1 MKLTIV
7 GCSGS
12 MPGPESTASCYL
24 LEHDGFRVVVDLG
37 HGSVGA
43 LQRHIELTD
52 IDAIVFS
59 HLHADHC
66 IDLTALY
73 VAHRYGPAPFA
84 HRIPV
89 LGPADTPERMAAA
102 YGMTSTRAMTAAFDF
117 HDVSVAAALGPF
129 RIRAERMA
137 HPVEAYGTRFEV
149 DDASFVYSGDTG
161 PCRALDDLA
170 RNADLLLSEASFR
183 HGDTNPADL
192 HLTGRQAGEVAN
204 AADVGHLVITHVP
217 PWNDPEVAKAEA
229 ATVFSGRIDVAT
241 PGAVY
246 AVAG

>member
-1 MKLTIV
+1 MKLTVV

-12 MPGPESTASCYL
+12 MPGPASTASCYL

-43 LQRHIELTD
+43 LQRHIALTD

-84 HRIPV
+84 DRIPV
-89 LGPADTPERMAAA
+89 IGPSDTAERMASA
-102 YGMTSTRAMTAAFDF
+102 YGMRSTEAMSAAFEF
-117 HDVSVAAALGPF
+117 RELSVAAALGPF
-129 RIRAERMA
+129 RLRAERVA
-137 HPVEAYGTRFEV
+137 HPVEAYGTRFEA
-149 DDASFVYSGDTG
+149 DGASMVYTGDTG

-170 RNADLLLSEASFR
+170 RGADLLLSEASFR
-183 HGDTNPADL
+183 HGDENPADL
-192 HLTGRQAGEVAN
+192 HLTGRQAGEVAHG
-204 AADVGHLVITHVP
+204 AGVGRLVITHVP
-217 PWNDPEVAKAEA
+217 PWHDPEVAKAEA
-229 ATVFSGRIDVAT
+229 TAVFAGPIDVAT

-246 AVAG
+246 SVAG

>member
-12 MPGPESTASCYL
+12 MPGPDSTASCYL

-43 LQRHIELTD
+43 LQRHIALAD

-73 VAHRYGPAPFA
+73 VAHRYGPTPFA
-84 HRIPV
+84 KRVPV
-89 LGPADTPERMAAA
+89 LGPSETAERMTTA
-102 YGMTSTRAMTAAFDF
+102 YGMASARGMDAAFDF
-117 HDVSVAAALGPF
+117 RDLSVAASLGPF
-129 RIRAERMA
+129 RLRAERMT
-137 HPVEAYGTRFEV
+137 HPGEAYGTRFEV
-149 DDASFVYSGDTG
+149 GGAAFVYTGDTG

-170 RNADLLLSEASFR
+170 RGADLLLCEASFR
-183 HGDTNPADL
+183 HGDPNPPDL
-192 HLTGRQAGEVAN
+192 HLTGRQAGE
-204 AADVGHLVITHVP
+204 AADGAAVGRLVITHVP
-217 PWNDPEVAKAEA
+217 PWNDPEAARAEA
-229 ATVFSGRIDVAT
+229 AAVFSGPIDVAT
-241 PGAVY
+241 PGAVHTI
-246 AVAG
+246 GR